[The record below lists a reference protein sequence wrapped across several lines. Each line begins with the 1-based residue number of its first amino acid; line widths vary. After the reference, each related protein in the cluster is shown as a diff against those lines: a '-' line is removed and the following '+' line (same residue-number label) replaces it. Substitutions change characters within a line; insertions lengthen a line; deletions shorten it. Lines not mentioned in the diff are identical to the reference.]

1 MNKRIALSAFV
12 ILGAAACLSACAP
25 MKPRLGATACSD
37 GSPKKDVTISYGDSK
52 LEVDVKE
59 KKVKR
64 DDYLV
69 FKLKPDSTKGPDGLD
84 YKTVTV
90 TVSGKNSASQWISAS
105 GSDVGSGGEFIVC
118 VPTGQAY
125 DTYEYLVQVNEVGTL
140 DPRVIVEP

>member
-1 MNKRIALSAFV
+1 MNKRITWNAFV
-12 ILGAAACLSACAP
+12 ILGAAACLSACASL
-25 MKPRLGATACSD
+25 MKGPTASVCTSS
-37 GSPKKDVTISYGDSK
+37 SPKKDVTITYGDSN
-52 LEVDVKE
+52 LSVDAKE
-59 KKVKR
+59 KKVHR

-105 GSDVGSGGEFIVC
+105 GSDDGSGGELIVC